1 MTHPALIERITRSL
15 AYMLRHQPDKFGL
28 QLDAHGFGE
37 IHDVVAA
44 LGEKLG
50 EPITA
55 ADLEEAI
62 AAGDR
67 PRYEIRGTT
76 VRALYGHSIQVE
88 PGEPSQPPEFLY
100 VGIDSRD
107 ATRATQFGLR
117 GGRRR
122 FLHLALN
129 VDDAREAGRRAGRE
143 YAVVRIYALDAWED
157 GVNFYDRRALFL
169 AEQIP
174 TQFLEVLET
183 HDDGYEPQQPPH
195 DERGGGG
202 RFEHGGRREHG
213 HGGHGRGERRPDR
226 RDDRRGPP
234 REHAPRR
241 EAAPVAFGSAP
252 AGEMGAREQRGE
264 PRTESRGEPRG
275 ERHDRGGR
283 GGPPRG
289 GFGGRR
295 DAPMP
300 PRERSADER
309 PRETEREVERGGER
323 VEANRGGERPER
335 PRDDFGGGGEAR
347 GRFGRG
353 PRRDDRGPREQRP
366 AAPPPSAP
374 PEPRREAPARSQS
387 SSDAFGEGVFDSSAP
402 ARSAPKPQP
411 PAAPPPPPPVR
422 SKPAEDAGDFGAGI

>member
-37 IHDVVAA
+37 IQDVVAA

-195 DERGGGG
+195 DERGGG

-213 HGGHGRGERRPDR
+213 HGHGRGDRRPDR
-226 RDDRRGPP
+226 RDDRRGP

-252 AGEMGAREQRGE
+252 AEQVGAREQ
-264 PRTESRGEPRG
+264 RGEPRG

-289 GFGGRR
+289 DFGGRR
-295 DAPMP
+295 DAPPP
-300 PRERSADER
+300 PRVERTEDRPRGERVDDR
-309 PRETEREVERGGER
+309 PREPEREVERGG
-323 VEANRGGERPER
+323 GRPDR
-335 PRDDFGGGGEAR
+335 PREDFGGGRE
-347 GRFGRG
+347 GRQRFGGRG
-353 PRRDDRGPREQRP
+353 PRRDDRGPREPREP
-366 AAPPPSAP
+366 RAPAPPPSAA
-374 PEPRREAPARSQS
+374 PEPRREAPARPQS
-387 SSDAFGEGVFDSSAP
+387 SSDSFGEGVFDSSAP
-402 ARSAPKPQP
+402 VRSAPKPPP

-422 SKPAEDAGDFGAGI
+422 AKPAEDAGDFGAGI